1 MPPILKSETTQPD
14 NFDEVFGQFL
24 VQQKELYYEQNDD
37 EPIMSAQLPKF
48 TSGTVTDL
56 LALDRLRF
64 QAPKP
69 KWAQNLPSPPGGA
82 VSFHPSLFTT
92 VISADGTRQRRL
104 SEVGIKN
111 EEKENEDPNPREESS
126 TQGEAQA
133 GIASCGGR
141 GIHIKR
147 TPIKKEKEEEP
158 DFNCAAAA
166 LKTPEST
173 HKNIPLIDLTQS
185 PPSPASSPFYKGSQV
200 DFHLTNK
207 EDDDE
212 EEEHRADEPSTKRTR
227 RYCDR
232 RPA

>member
-14 NFDEVFGQFL
+14 NFGEVFGQFL
-24 VQQKELYYEQNDD
+24 VQQREFYHDMNDD
-37 EPIMSAQLPKF
+37 QPIISAQLPKF

-69 KWAQNLPSPPGGA
+69 KWTQNLPSPPGGA

-126 TQGEAQA
+126 TQGEARR
-133 GIASCGGR
+133 S
-141 GIHIKR
+141 HIKR
-147 TPIKKEKEEEP
+147 TPIKKEKEDEEP

-166 LKTPEST
+166 LKTPEAT
-173 HKNIPLIDLTQS
+173 YKNIPLIDLTQS
-185 PPSPASSPFYKGSQV
+185 PPSPASSRLYLGSPFLPR
-200 DFHLTNK
+200 FT
-207 EDDDE
+207 
-212 EEEHRADEPSTKRTR
+212 
-227 RYCDR
+227 
-232 RPA
+232 